1 MGGFCQEGHL
11 DWNLCQV
18 KHVDTSTVANSWE
31 IREQL
36 NVALFGCVVPGGAD
50 VKSSLWFP
58 AEMWS
63 RLQRSKCCSVQR
75 SLMLTQATL
84 LEAVYEASPSRLC
97 ASNAAASSMTCETKL
112 CGFLIIKVFFFAL
125 LYMTL
130 LLSPFPVIFLSK
142 KPKEKELDSKSQVI
156 DGISRLICTAKHQHT
171 MLRGESWEPP
181 LLELHCHLVFI
192 IQRSH
197 HVFLVHLALSFLPLV
212 TIDGVE
218 WNDVKFFQL
227 AAQWPTHVK
236 HFPVGIFGYTK
247 PVWPRPPP
255 ESLGSTRLSER
266 LQKIRRKTDILLVP
280 PGSNSFPVE
289 ILLTHRLTRSR
300 QNFMLMFLMLLDVA
314 VVFFSFFLFYTLQN
328 RTSTNL

>member
-1 MGGFCQEGHL
+1 MSNQVCGFQQRCEAGY
-11 DWNLCQV
+11 
-18 KHVDTSTVANSWE
+18 
-31 IREQL
+31 RGP
-36 NVALFGCVVPGGAD
+36 NVVVFSALWCWLRRHCLRQFMR
-50 VKSSLWFP
+50 LLP
-58 AEMWS
+58 AG
-63 RLQRSKCCSVQR
+63 SVQVMQQHPPWPVKPNFVDF
-75 SLMLTQATL
+75 SLLK
-84 LEAVYEASPSRLC
+84 Y
-97 ASNAAASSMTCETKL
+97 
-112 CGFLIIKVFFFAL
+112 FFFAL

-314 VVFFSFFLFYTLQN
+314 VVFFSFLHTTKQN
-328 RTSTNL
+328 KY